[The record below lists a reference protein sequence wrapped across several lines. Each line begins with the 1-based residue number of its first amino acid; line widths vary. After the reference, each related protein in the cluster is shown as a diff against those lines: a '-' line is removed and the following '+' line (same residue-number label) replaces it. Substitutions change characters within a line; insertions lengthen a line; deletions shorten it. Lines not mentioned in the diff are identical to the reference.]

1 VAAWAPG
8 SPWDVQA
15 RPLAAFSGSAL
26 PARTSRYR
34 RRVLTRFR
42 DGLAATLVTLFAVA
56 LVALDLTKPGFRSW
70 WRRAQ

>member
-1 VAAWAPG
+1 
-8 SPWDVQA
+8 
-15 RPLAAFSGSAL
+15 LSGSAL

-56 LVALDLTKPGFRSW
+56 LVALDLTKPGLRSW